1 MLRHVLV
8 GTCLL
13 LPARA
18 YAQSPQFLK
27 LNDTL
32 EIEVH
37 GLRRWNAQALN
48 DTLMRISPG
57 LSLASHACAAVLR
70 QTLRFADAEVMQ
82 VKETGQPTRYA
93 ISVIEPQDSALV
105 RHLAA
110 PSSARPPVERW
121 GTALRIITDEFPA
134 MFALSCPVFCAP
146 RLIPSAR
153 RWRLLHPCSCARR
166 FGATTPPRIWRMRW
180 PRCAT
185 TQRPFSASPPS
196 GC

>member
-37 GLRRWNAQALN
+37 ALRRWNAQALN

-134 MFALSCPVFCAP
+134 MFALSCRFLRAETDSIGQA
-146 RLIPSAR
+146 LASAAS
-153 RWRLLHPCSCARR
+153 LHCARR